1 MMTAMSRER
10 AVDALGEDAIRQFDE
25 QGYVLVV
32 ARNGHSYYIF
42 QPIPSRQIGQHGASL
57 DVMSWCVFGVD
68 PRADEDPE
76 GFRYPREHFFAYD
89 SQWDPVYQQ
98 LLSIWYA
105 LKNDPRPFLLDGCEP
120 LFIACDHKR
129 AATSKMLRKIGK
141 KCGKD
146 EYYAAGDRSSAFR
159 NASSSRGSASAR
171 KQVSFIAVPPYA
183 IAGWRKDLR
192 APSSSSSTMWV

>member
-10 AVDALGEDAIRQFDE
+10 AVDVLGEEPVRQFDE
-25 QGYVLVV
+25 QGYILVV

-42 QPIPSRQIGQHGASL
+42 QPIPSRQIGQHGAPL

-76 GFRYPREHFFAYD
+76 GFRYPREHFFAYH
-89 SQWDPVYQQ
+89 SQWDPVYQE

-105 LKNDPRPFLLDGCEP
+105 LKDDPRPFLIDGCDP
-120 LFIACDHKR
+120 LELSGGWKR
-129 AATSKMLRKIGK
+129 PAISKMLRKIGRK
-141 KCGKD
+141 LGQD
-146 EYYAAGDRSSAFR
+146 DYLRAWFESSFR